1 MNGLALARAYWK
13 RAGLPAFEARLP
25 EALERAAV
33 GLAGEG
39 SECFGFDDAL
49 SRELTELVAT
59 ANLRI
64 RELGFKPY
72 VAPAISSGAM
82 QLLLTLRRSW
92 HCSSV
97 ALGGNRLTAAGLEIE
112 TASLPTPLFERLRET
127 QTLLR
132 EII

>member
-1 MNGLALARAYWK
+1 MHWK
-13 RAGLPAFEARLP
+13 PRSQITWR
-25 EALERAAV
+25 
-33 GLAGEG
+33 
-39 SECFGFDDAL
+39 C
-49 SRELTELVAT
+49 T

-97 ALGGNRLTAAGLEIE
+97 ALGGIWFGVRNRLTAAGLEIE

>member
-1 MNGLALARAYWK
+1 MIANSLSHY
-13 RAGLPAFEARLP
+13 
-25 EALERAAV
+25 
-33 GLAGEG
+33 
-39 SECFGFDDAL
+39 DDGL

-64 RELGFKPY
+64 RELGFKPLCG
-72 VAPAISSGAM
+72 SCHF
-82 QLLLTLRRSW
+82 LRR
-92 HCSSV
+92 H
-97 ALGGNRLTAAGLEIE
+97 AAAADAPPELALQLGGSGGIWFGVRNRLTAAGLEIE

>member
-1 MNGLALARAYWK
+1 MIANSLTHY
-13 RAGLPAFEARLP
+13 
-25 EALERAAV
+25 
-33 GLAGEG
+33 
-39 SECFGFDDAL
+39 DDGL
-49 SRELTELVAT
+49 SRELTDLVTT

-97 ALGGNRLTAAGLEIE
+97 ALGDVWFGVRNRLTAAGLEIE
-112 TASLPTPLFERLRET
+112 TASLPTPLFDRLRET
-127 QTLLR
+127 QALLR